1 MQQTDSLRWPCSLLS
16 AMDAASRSGEV
27 SAARRVAPQIQVG
40 LVADSAGRTIGCFAA
55 RLGAATLWTLV
66 LLKGRPQVPPR
77 ERVIAERG
85 RLAATRLE
93 QVAFTD

>member
-1 MQQTDSLRWPCSLLS
+1 L
-16 AMDAASRSGEV
+16 
-27 SAARRVAPQIQVG
+27 ARN
-40 LVADSAGRTIGCFAA
+40 
-55 RLGAATLWTLV
+55 LV